1 MKNTICI
8 DLTQYDNTKL
18 AELAKIHNLDVDA
31 ILSNK
36 DKGIGKIWMDLEF
49 NTLSAY
55 SLKDTKDDIIIT
67 DFYMKS
73 LADVAPLQ
81 FANKPTQIVKPVQ
94 VVIELDMDSVLEKIT
109 ASGMSS
115 LTKEE
120 LDFLKNQ

>member
-31 ILSNK
+31 IVSNK

-73 LADVAPLQ
+73 LAGVTPLH
-81 FANKPTQIVKPVQ
+81 FDNKPTQIVKPVQ
-94 VVIELDMDSVLEKIT
+94 VVVELDMDSVLEKIT

>member
-18 AELAKIHNLDVDA
+18 AELARVHNLDVDA
-31 ILSNK
+31 ILDNK
-36 DKGIGKIWMDLEF
+36 NKGIGKIWMDLEF

-67 DFYMKS
+67 DFYIAS
-73 LADVAPLQ
+73 LSKVTPLQ
-81 FANKPTQIVKPVQ
+81 FSNKPTQIVKPVQ
-94 VVIELDMDSVLEKIT
+94 VVELDMDTVLDKIT
-109 ASGMSS
+109 ASGMGS

-120 LDFLKNQ
+120 LEFLKKS